1 MTNLGYCCINMTL
14 RKDKITT
21 NRSMIKKT
29 FLKEG
34 INRSSDLALQ
44 NAKDLVEIIKWNER
58 NGFKLFRMSSDLV
71 PWASEFQLSEMP
83 DYDKFAN
90 VLKGAG
96 TLAKK
101 YGQRITSHPGPFN
114 VLVSPNDR
122 VVDNTIRDLSIHGEH
137 FDLMGLERS
146 HQNPINIHC
155 NGVYGDKMSAM
166 NRFIKNFKRL
176 PESVQSRLVV
186 ENDDKASMYSVKDLM
201 YLHEHIGIPITFDY
215 HHHKFNTGGLSEQE
229 ALELAMSTWGN
240 YKPLVH
246 YSESR
251 QLEQEGVK
259 AQAHSDYIYSEI
271 NTYGHSLDIEVEAK
285 MKELTVLN
293 YLSNFGTQTKGYSM
307 GKA

>member
-1 MTNLGYCCINMTL
+1 MTL

-34 INRSSDLALQ
+34 ISRSSDLALQ

-71 PWASEFQLSEMP
+71 PWASEFKLSDMP
-83 DYDKFAN
+83 DYTKFSN

-96 TLAKK
+96 TLAKS

-229 ALELAMSTWGN
+229 ALELAMSTWGD

-251 QLEQEGVK
+251 LLEQEGVK
-259 AQAHSDYIYSEI
+259 AQAHSDFIYSEI

-285 MKELTVLN
+285 MKELTVLD
-293 YLSNFGTQTKGYSM
+293 YLSNFGTHPKGHSM

>member
-215 HHHKFNTGGLSEQE
+215 HHHKFNTGGLTEQE
-229 ALELAMSTWGN
+229 ALELAMSTWGDC
-240 YKPLVH
+240 KPLVH

-251 QLEQEGVK
+251 QLDKKV
-259 AQAHSDYIYSEI
+259 
-271 NTYGHSLDIEVEAK
+271 
-285 MKELTVLN
+285 
-293 YLSNFGTQTKGYSM
+293 
-307 GKA
+307 

>member
-1 MTNLGYCCINMTL
+1 MTL

-34 INRSSDLALQ
+34 ISRSSDLALQ

-71 PWASEFQLSEMP
+71 PWASEFKLSDMP

-96 TLAKK
+96 TLASK

-229 ALELAMSTWGN
+229 ALELAMSTWGD

-285 MKELTVLN
+285 MKELTVQN
-293 YLSNFGTQTKGYSM
+293 YLSNFGTLPKGHSM